1 MLFKLFWILLSLL
14 DCGVKICCKPC
25 QAKPARCTCLLYC
38 GAAIFAVAVEAAGVV
53 ADFSSSTVVCFCVL
67 LFVAVLYAVI
77 VAHFVLLQSMMLL
90 LLLLINASIVGQVM
104 LICNLTQ

>member
-25 QAKPARCTCLLYC
+25 QAMPARCTCLLYC

-77 VAHFVLLQSMMLL
+77 VAHFVLVQSMM
-90 LLLLINASIVGQVM
+90 LLLINASIVGQVM

>member
-14 DCGVKICCKPC
+14 DCGVKICYKPC

-38 GAAIFAVAVEAAGVV
+38 GAAIIAVEAAGVV

-67 LFVAVLYAVI
+67 LFVAVLYAVT
-77 VAHFVLLQSMMLL
+77 VAHFVLLQSM
-90 LLLLINASIVGQVM
+90 LLLINASIVGQVM